1 MECAS
6 SGPFEEKLRTFHNA
20 QSIKSQTA
28 EEKWALL
35 ISDFTSILCLTHLIF
50 LFQIGEQ
57 I

>member
-35 ISDFTSILCLTHLIF
+35 ISDFTSISCLTHLIF